1 MISSLIYIVPFFV
14 YIADHFFYNSP
25 GRLSK
30 LFFFCTVILIS
41 FSALSTI
48 GLNLRALPFDAY
60 GKKSIF
66 RLNRVEALTVS
77 RPDITLAYENFEKLV
92 PMNAAVALGTINDD
106 YEYPLWG
113 KEFKRKLIPIN
124 PFGQGLQKIPKE
136 AQYLFFAS
144 SVIKPLNTDIRLG
157 TQLGMKKGIMVSAE
171 DYYLRKLF

>member
-14 YIADHFFYNSP
+14 YIGDYFFYKSP
-25 GRLSK
+25 GSLSK
-30 LFFFCTVILIS
+30 FFFICTVILIS

-66 RLNRVEALTVS
+66 SLNRTEALTVS
-77 RPDITLAYENFEKLV
+77 RPDVTLAYENFEKIV
-92 PMNAAVALGTINDD
+92 PANAVVALGTINDD

-113 KEFKRKLIPIN
+113 EKFKRKLIPIN

-157 TQLGMKKGIMVSAE
+157 TQMDTKIGIMVSAE